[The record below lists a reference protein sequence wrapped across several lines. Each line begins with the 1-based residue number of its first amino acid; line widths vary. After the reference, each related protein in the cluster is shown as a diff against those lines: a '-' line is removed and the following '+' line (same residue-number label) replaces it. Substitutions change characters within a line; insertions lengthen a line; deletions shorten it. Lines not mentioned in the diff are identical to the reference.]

1 MNYAEDE
8 KTIDLKQLLYYVLKR
23 WKKIFIFLLVG
34 ALLGSGFS
42 LLRSPKTSG
51 DLSDDDFKAVN
62 KEKILQYERV
72 QEQYEF
78 QLKSNKK
85 SVILQMDPQQV
96 YSTSR
101 SYYLTIPF
109 NDANLISE
117 RFSMIASDS
126 GVLDEVITASGY
138 ECDQQM
144 IKELFELSFSIIESP
159 AVWSGYGLF
168 PMHAKVTLSA
178 IGPNE
183 EIGEAI
189 LDVVDS
195 HVIALQETLSSEHS
209 NFEYIKLNE
218 SNHFG
223 YNSKV
228 SSAQEAAFET
238 LKAHKDKIINA
249 EKQLTADEK
258 LYYTWTYNP
267 DELEFSL
274 VDLLKPAIKYAV
286 LFGALFCV
294 MACVCYGVLFLL
306 DDHIKTAHEVTDY
319 GLYTIACLHTGD
331 VKKQDF
337 IDKMFSGG
345 KLPTNSKEYLLNA
358 LRALCTGKTVLCG
371 NKQDTQAVEV
381 MNWLASQMDDLCVTD
396 MLAKD
401 ENGLITAKESEGAI
415 LFIRLWETTAFD
427 LKRELYVMKQIDKP
441 VKGVVVL
448 RG

>member
-1 MNYAEDE
+1 M
-8 KTIDLKQLLYYVLKR
+8 
-23 WKKIFIFLLVG
+23 
-34 ALLGSGFS
+34 
-42 LLRSPKTSG
+42 
-51 DLSDDDFKAVN
+51 
-62 KEKILQYERV
+62 
-72 QEQYEF
+72 
-78 QLKSNKK
+78 
-85 SVILQMDPQQV
+85 
-96 YSTSR
+96 
-101 SYYLTIPF
+101 
-109 NDANLISE
+109 
-117 RFSMIASDS
+117 
-126 GVLDEVITASGY
+126 
-138 ECDQQM
+138 
-144 IKELFELSFSIIESP
+144 
-159 AVWSGYGLF
+159 
-168 PMHAKVTLSA
+168 
-178 IGPNE
+178 
-183 EIGEAI
+183 
-189 LDVVDS
+189 
-195 HVIALQETLSSEHS
+195 
-209 NFEYIKLNE
+209 
-218 SNHFG
+218 
-223 YNSKV
+223 